1 VDQRREEPAAPSR
14 AGFWPRVG
22 IVAGV
27 LALVV
32 AFYAL
37 GYHRYLTWDAIQTN
51 LHQWREDAQ
60 RHLPLSL
67 LLFFLAY
74 VATTA
79 LSLPV
84 SFFLSLLGGA
94 LFDFWLGTAVC
105 SLGSTGGAVLSFL
118 NSRYVLRDWVR
129 RRFGHRLGRIDRGV
143 QRDGAWFLFS
153 LRLAPVI
160 PFFLINLGMGLTP
173 MRLGTY
179 TFVSWLGMLP
189 IKAILVE
196 AGSMVGSMEG
206 PSEIMSPG
214 TLVMLTLLGLAPLG
228 LRVLVRALRRRMAK
242 PSNT

>member
-1 VDQRREEPAAPSR
+1 M
-14 AGFWPRVG
+14 
-22 IVAGV
+22 
-27 LALVV
+27 ALVV

-51 LHQWREDAQ
+51 LYHWREDAQ

-67 LLFFLAY
+67 VLFFLAY
-74 VATTA
+74 VAIAA
-79 LSLPV
+79 LAVPV
-84 SFFLSLLGGA
+84 SFFLTLLGGA

-105 SLGSTGGAVLSFL
+105 SLASTAGGVLSFL
-118 NSRYVLRDWVR
+118 NSRYVLRGWVR

-160 PFFLINLGMGLTP
+160 PFFLVNLGMGLTP
-173 MRLGTY
+173 MGLGT
-179 TFVSWLGMLP
+179 FALVSWLGMLP

-196 AGSMVGSMEG
+196 AGSMVGGMKS

-214 TLVMLTLLGLAPLG
+214 TMVMLILLGLGPIG
-228 LRVLVRALRRRMAK
+228 LRVAVRAVRRRLRTRA
-242 PSNT
+242 S